1 MANGSV
7 SRWGLVTI
15 RGSGLGPVMWDVL
28 TSVPDWDRFG
38 GGSWPSRASGVD
50 AFHRDQDK
58 PKTGSS

>member
-7 SRWGLVTI
+7 SRWGLVTVWD
-15 RGSGLGPVMWDVL
+15 SGLGPVMWDGL

-38 GGSWPSRASGVD
+38 GGSK
-50 AFHRDQDK
+50 FHVPQGWDWDK